1 MGELRSQVGEQIP
14 SKKVSMSPKNIPSP
28 KKRMAEDTSFDRD
41 MCRFYWGDD
50 YVQDDI
56 NGLGANA
63 SGLFADVL
71 DKSSRIIQH
80 ANG

>member
-1 MGELRSQVGEQIP
+1 
-14 SKKVSMSPKNIPSP
+14 
-28 KKRMAEDTSFDRD
+28 MAEDTSFDRD

-56 NGLGANA
+56 TGLGANMW
-63 SGLFADVL
+63 GLFADVL